1 MTNKKDKRRQEQH
14 QIPYGDKLETA
25 TATTTAKG
33 TAPAFAT
40 TTATAIV
47 VPYGMTNKKSKLND
61 NCGCR

>member
-14 QIPYGDKLETA
+14 QIPYGDDKQETA

-47 VPYGMTNKKSKLND
+47 VPYGMTNKKS
-61 NCGCR
+61 

>member
-14 QIPYGDKLETA
+14 QIPYGDDKQETA
-25 TATTTAKG
+25 IATTTANG
-33 TAPAFAT
+33 TAT

-47 VPYGMTNKKSKLND
+47 VPYGMTNKKSKRND